1 MQKIEIGQG
10 ISYSEAKK
18 MAGEL
23 MIQNPRVSSV
33 RVTVEKSTLKMCIEY
48 TEFPKKV
55 LDKFKEL

>member
-1 MQKIEIGQG
+1 MPKIEIGQS
-10 ISYSEAKK
+10 ISYSEVKK

-23 MIQNPRVSSV
+23 MIQNPLVSSV
-33 RVTVEKSTLKMCIEY
+33 RVTVEEDILKMCIEY